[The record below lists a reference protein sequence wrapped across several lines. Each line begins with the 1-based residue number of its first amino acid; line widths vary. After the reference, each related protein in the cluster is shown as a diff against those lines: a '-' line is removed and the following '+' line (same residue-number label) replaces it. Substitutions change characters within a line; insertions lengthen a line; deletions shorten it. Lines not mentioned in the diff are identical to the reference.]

1 MMPDKPLTV
10 ATYAAG
16 ASLAAITLVYVFGP
30 TFFLDDGSSQALRKK
45 GAVGLSN
52 PANDC
57 FINSVLQALAGLG
70 DLRVYLIKELYR
82 RVQDGPEVYKITP
95 ADRGK
100 GTSVDQ
106 LYRLAGLRE
115 GCVTQAL
122 KDMLDQLNERPLS
135 KKTISAGPFIASL
148 EYAFGTHVSR
158 RQQDAQ
164 EMLQIIAERLCEEYH
179 AGLKAR
185 TASRAKTPAPMKPK
199 AESTDPGAGHVPV
212 TKDSNEQAEIYKQQK
227 WEGSN
232 VKRDRKPLI
241 LDETSEADSNI
252 FPFEGK
258 LESRIECQTCHFI
271 PKPSNSSFVI
281 LTLNVPQKNSTSLD
295 NCFDGL
301 LKQEFIDDYKCDRCR
316 LEHVLQIKNS
326 MLSKLVSIDEEA
338 ALKSDISKIK
348 HAIENDPE
356 VTPTDVEMPD
366 VKLAPKRRIAK
377 HARISS
383 YPQILAIHLS
393 RSIFDPGSYSI
404 KNLAKVNFPE
414 ILSLGGLLEKK
425 IYRLRGLVTHQ
436 GGHNRGHYET
446 FRRQVL
452 KESSS
457 PSPMLDAVHHGES
470 SSPPDGMKSGSPTV
484 SPPPVSVE
492 LGNLPRDDPIELY
505 SPDLNGLTVPTES
518 SRASS
523 MSKRSDPDISSAWS
537 MFSRRCNTSPRVGPS
552 AGMGMSRLRRKKP
565 KNIDRW
571 WRVSDDKIRE
581 CGTSEV
587 LAMQKD
593 AYLLFYEM
601 ERTH

>member
-1 MMPDKPLTV
+1 MPDKPFTV

-30 TFFLDDGSSQALRKK
+30 TLFLDDGSSLALRKRS
-45 GAVGLSN
+45 AVGLSN

-70 DLRVYLIKELYR
+70 DLRVYLIKELLR
-82 RVQDGPEVYKITP
+82 RAQDGPEVYKITP
-95 ADRGK
+95 ADRRK
-100 GTSVDQ
+100 GESVDQ

-115 GCVTQAL
+115 GFVTQAL
-122 KDMLDQLNERPLS
+122 KDMLDKLNERPLS
-135 KKTISAGPFIASL
+135 KKIISAGPFIASL
-148 EYAFGTHVSR
+148 EHAFGTHVSR

-164 EMLQIIAERLCEEYH
+164 EMLQIIAERLCDEYH

-185 TASRAKTPAPMKPK
+185 TDNLATNSAAIKPK
-199 AESTDPGAGHVPV
+199 AHATDSDIGHVSL
-212 TKDSNEQAEIYKQQK
+212 TKHFQEQADKHKTQECEGSDETNDYVRLGLEASSVRDSN
-227 WEGSN
+227 
-232 VKRDRKPLI
+232 V
-241 LDETSEADSNI
+241 

-258 LESRIECQTCHFI
+258 LESRIECQMCHFV

-301 LKQEFIDDYKCDRCR
+301 LKQEYLDDYKCDRCR
-316 LEHVLQIKNS
+316 LEHVLQIKIS
-326 MLSKLVSIDEEA
+326 ALRKLVSVDEEE

-356 VTPTDVEMPD
+356 VAPTDVEMPD
-366 VKLAPKRRIAK
+366 AKLAPKRRIAK
-377 HARISS
+377 HVRISS
-383 YPQILAIHLS
+383 YPQILALHLS

-404 KNLAKVNFPE
+404 KNLAKVSFPE
-414 ILSLGGLLEKK
+414 ILSLGGLLERKS
-425 IYRLRGLVTHQ
+425 YRLRGLVTHQ

-446 FRRQVL
+446 FKRQVL
-452 KESSS
+452 EESSS
-457 PSPMLDAVHHGES
+457 PSSTLDAGHHGES
-470 SSPPDGMKSGSPTV
+470 GSAPDGMKSGSPTL

-492 LGNLPRDDPIELY
+492 PGNLPRDDPVELC
-505 SPDLNGLTVPTES
+505 SPDLNGLTVPTKS
-518 SRASS
+518 SPPSS

-537 MFSRRCNTSPRVGPS
+537 MFARRPNTSPRVGSS
-552 AGMGMSRLRRKKP
+552 AGMGVSRLRRKKP

-601 ERTH
+601 ESPD